1 MKKIL
6 NNVYFEVLGLIS
18 IGCIVGFFIG
28 LAVTVNTN
36 TPVEEIEIDS
46 LELTID
52 SLKNNI
58 KTLDSIRD
66 VKIKEVKELDNDST
80 LSLFYELLRTN

>member
-6 NNVYFEVLGLIS
+6 NDEIFEILGLIS
-18 IGCIVGFFIG
+18 IGGIIGFFIG
-28 LAVTVNTN
+28 LTVTVNTN
-36 TPVEEIEIDS
+36 TPVEEIVIDD

-52 SLKNNI
+52 SLQNNI

>member
-6 NNVYFEVLGLIS
+6 NNEIFEILGLIS
-18 IGCIVGFFIG
+18 IGGIIGFFIG

-36 TPVEEIEIDS
+36 TPVEEIVIDN

-52 SLKNNI
+52 SLQDSI